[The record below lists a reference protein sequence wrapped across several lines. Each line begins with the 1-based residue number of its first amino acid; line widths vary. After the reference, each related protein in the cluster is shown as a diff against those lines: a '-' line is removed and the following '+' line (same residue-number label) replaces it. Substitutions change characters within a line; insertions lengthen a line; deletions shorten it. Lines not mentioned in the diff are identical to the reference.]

1 VRKGAV
7 IDPDS
12 DDLNVQGIRRF
23 NELLAAES
31 RVTATI
37 IQTVGN
43 KGYDGLVIA
52 FVNAD

>member
-1 VRKGAV
+1 VLGS
-7 IDPDS
+7 DS

-23 NELLAAES
+23 NEVLTAES
-31 RVTATI
+31 HVTATM

-43 KGYDGLVIA
+43 KGYDGLAIA